1 MTDHEWLPWKI
12 HPGLTKERLQI
23 IAGIITQVRE
33 ETLGFHQPTKGDN
46 SWTLGCTTYARVCH
60 AITQA
65 ALDDYPSWL
74 SVVDDTGLHFVFS
87 IGSVPCR
94 FYKGDPRR
102 IPLRTLRQ
110 RYPELQHLQKAFRFM
125 DSPAYDDKL
134 FRFAVETDASGR
146 VQMVTLVQT
155 NRTGKIAS
163 VYRIRLE
170 EDPVIYF
177 PSTRK
182 EPVDIPEPSVGSRKN
197 TKKIKNED

>member
-1 MTDHEWLPWKI
+1 
-12 HPGLTKERLQI
+12 
-23 IAGIITQVRE
+23 
-33 ETLGFHQPTKGDN
+33 
-46 SWTLGCTTYARVCH
+46 
-60 AITQA
+60 
-65 ALDDYPSWL
+65 
-74 SVVDDTGLHFVFS
+74 
-87 IGSVPCR
+87 
-94 FYKGDPRR
+94 
-102 IPLRTLRQ
+102 
-110 RYPELQHLQKAFRFM
+110 M